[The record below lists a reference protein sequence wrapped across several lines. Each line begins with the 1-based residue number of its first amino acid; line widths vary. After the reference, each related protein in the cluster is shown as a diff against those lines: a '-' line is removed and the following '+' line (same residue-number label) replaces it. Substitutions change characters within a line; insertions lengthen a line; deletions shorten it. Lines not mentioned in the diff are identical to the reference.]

1 MGRAAAKAVQAPAGK
16 AWRSRIVGHAEVDA
30 TELKA
35 HPDNWRIH
43 PESQKNALRAII
55 QDIGVVQ
62 GVLVS
67 KRSGRILDGHARVE
81 IAVEAGEK
89 VPVTYIDVSEDEER
103 KILATFDSSGG
114 MAISDEMALADLV
127 GTLEL
132 QDADLQNFLR
142 QLVDESAAMAP
153 AEVENGSS
161 SGSSGAPNKKRNL
174 GEAAAQIKP
183 VLYADQVHFLEEAI
197 RLTGVANRGAAL
209 IEVCK
214 CYINGVIPT
223 QR

>member
-1 MGRAAAKAVQAPAGK
+1 MARNAGKAAAPPAGK
-16 AWRSRIVGHAEVDA
+16 GWRSRIVGHAEVDA

-43 PESQKNALRAII
+43 PEPQKNALRAII
-55 QDIGVVQ
+55 GDIGWVQ
-62 GVLVS
+62 DVLVS

-81 IAVEAGEK
+81 LAVEAGEK

-114 MAISDEMALADLV
+114 LAIPDDLALADLV
-127 GTLEL
+127 AGLEFGNP
-132 QDADLQNFLR
+132 DLDSFLR

-153 AEVENGSS
+153 AELEAVEAGSS
-161 SGSSGAPNKKRNL
+161 SGPSKKRNL

-214 CYINGVIPT
+214 SYINGVIAA
-223 QR
+223 

>member
-1 MGRAAAKAVQAPAGK
+1 M
-16 AWRSRIVGHAEVDA
+16 GHAEVDA
-30 TELKA
+30 AELKA

-55 QDIGVVQ
+55 EDIGLVQ

-81 IAVEAGEK
+81 LAVEAGEK
-89 VPVTYIDVSEDEER
+89 VPTTYIDVTEDEER

-114 MAISDEMALADLV
+114 MAVSDELALADLV
-127 GTLEL
+127 GGLEL
-132 QDADLQNFLR
+132 QNADLQNFLR

-153 AEVENGSS
+153 AEVEIGA
-161 SGSSGAPNKKRNL
+161 SGSSAPNKKRNL

-183 VLYADQVHFLEEAI
+183 VLYAEQVHFLEEAI

-214 CYINGVIPT
+214 CYINGVVPT